1 MLKHSERE
9 KVLKSIEE
17 DGVVAVV
24 RGKSSD
30 SMVQVA
36 QAIAA
41 GGVRAIELTFT
52 TPDCLEVIKAVRKA
66 CGGTNVI
73 GAGTVLD
80 GETARAA
87 ILAGAQFIVAPS
99 TDYDTIQL
107 CRRYNVPV
115 MPGALT
121 PTEVVRA
128 WQAGA
133 DIVKIFPANVMGP
146 KYLKDLAGP
155 LPQCRFTP
163 TGGVDEKTI
172 GEYIKCG
179 AVAGGVGT
187 ALVDPKLV
195 DEGNFGELTE
205 RAKRLIA
212 AVKAARAAK

>member
-1 MLKHSERE
+1 MLKPAEKA
-9 KVLKSIEE
+9 KVLKTIED

-24 RGKSSD
+24 RGKSGE

-41 GGVRAIELTFT
+41 GGVRCIELTFT
-52 TPDCLEVIKAVRKA
+52 TPDCLDVIKAVRKA

-80 GETARAA
+80 SETARAA
-87 ILAGAQFIVAPS
+87 LLAGAQFIVAPA
-99 TDYDTIQL
+99 TDPGTIEL
-107 CRRYNVPV
+107 CKRYSVPV

-121 PTEVVRA
+121 PTEVARA

-133 DIVKIFPANVMGP
+133 DVIKIFPANVMGP

-155 LPQCRFTP
+155 FPQCRFTP

-195 DEGNFGELTE
+195 DEGKFDVLTQ
-205 RAKRLIA
+205 RAAALIA
-212 AVKAARAAK
+212 AVKAARA

>member
-1 MLKHSERE
+1 MLKPAEKA
-9 KVLKSIEE
+9 KVLKTIED
-17 DGVVAVV
+17 DGVVAIV
-24 RGKSSD
+24 RGKSGE

-52 TPDCLEVIKAVRKA
+52 TPDCLDVIKAVRKA
-66 CGGTNVI
+66 CGGSNVI

-80 GETARAA
+80 PETARAA
-87 ILAGAQFIVAPS
+87 ILAGAQFIVAPA
-99 TDYDTIQL
+99 TDPATIEL
-107 CRRYNVPV
+107 CKRYSVPI

-133 DIVKIFPANVMGP
+133 DAVKIFPANVMGP

-163 TGGVDEKTI
+163 TGGVDETTI

-179 AVAGGVGT
+179 AIAGGVGS

-195 DEGNFGELTE
+195 DAGNFAELTV
-205 RAKRLIA
+205 RAKRLID
-212 AVKAARAAK
+212 AVKAARA

>member
-1 MLKHSERE
+1 MLKPAETA
-9 KVLKSIEE
+9 KVLKTIED

-24 RGKSSD
+24 RGKSGE

-41 GGVRAIELTFT
+41 GGVRCIELTFT
-52 TPDCLEVIKAVRKA
+52 TPDCLDVIKAVRKA
-66 CGGTNVI
+66 CGKTNVI

-80 GETARAA
+80 SETARAA

-99 TDYDTIQL
+99 TDLGTIEL
-107 CRRYNVPV
+107 CKRYSIPI

-121 PTEVVRA
+121 PTEVARA

-133 DIVKIFPANVMGP
+133 DAIKIFPANVMGP

-155 LPQCRFTP
+155 FPQCRFTP

-179 AVAGGVGT
+179 AMAGGVGS
-187 ALVDPKLV
+187 ALVDAKLV
-195 DEGNFGELTE
+195 DEGKFDELTK
-205 RAKRLIA
+205 RAAGLIA
-212 AVKAARAAK
+212 AVKAARG